1 MHPEMK
7 GRNMA
12 VVTHAGGPAVML
24 TDALSNGGMDVP
36 HIEGE
41 KSAGVID
48 ENCLPGRPWV
58 TRSTSWQRVRL
69 NN

>member
-1 MHPEMK
+1 
-7 GRNMA
+7 MA

-41 KSAGVID
+41 KAQ
-48 ENCLPGRPWV
+48 EL
-58 TRSTSWQRVRL
+58 
-69 NN
+69 